1 MRAGISLLVP
11 YPFSLTWYAIFDSYT
26 FGAGFDFPMIIMKV
40 SIINNTY
47 SFGVHDNYI
56 RSKPLQRRLLLLICL
71 IKGICLDVLTLKHDI
86 NIPINTCQ
94 SSIILYHKGNEILA
108 KC

>member
-1 MRAGISLLVP
+1 MTYLI
-11 YPFSLTWYAIFDSYT
+11 LTHLE
-26 FGAGFDFPMIIMKV
+26 AGFDFPKIILKV
-40 SIINNTY
+40 TNIYNTY
-47 SFGVHDNYI
+47 IFGIHDNYN
-56 RSKPLQRRLLLLICL
+56 RSKPLQRWLLLLICL

-94 SSIILYHKGNEILA
+94 NSIILYHQGNEILA

>member
-1 MRAGISLLVP
+1 MP
-11 YPFSLTWYAIFDSYT
+11 YLTLTHFA
-26 FGAGFDFPMIIMKV
+26 AGFDFPKIILKV
-40 SIINNTY
+40 SIINITY
-47 SFGVHDNYI
+47 IFGIHDNYI

-86 NIPINTCQ
+86 NIPISTCQ
-94 SSIILYHKGNEILA
+94 NSVILYHQGNEILA

>member
-1 MRAGISLLVP
+1 MP
-11 YPFSLTWYAIFDSYT
+11 YLTLT
-26 FGAGFDFPMIIMKV
+26 HFGAGFDFPKIILKV
-40 SIINNTY
+40 CIINNTY
-47 SFGVHDNYI
+47 IFGIHDNYI

-86 NIPINTCQ
+86 NIPISTCQ
-94 SSIILYHKGNEILA
+94 NSVILYHQGNEILA

>member
-1 MRAGISLLVP
+1 MP
-11 YPFSLTWYAIFDSYT
+11 YLTLT
-26 FGAGFDFPMIIMKV
+26 HFGVGFDFPKIILKV

-47 SFGVHDNYI
+47 IFGIHDNYI

-71 IKGICLDVLTLKHDI
+71 IKGICLDALTLKHDI
-86 NIPINTCQ
+86 YIPINMCQ
-94 SSIILYHKGNEILA
+94 NSVILYHQGNEILA